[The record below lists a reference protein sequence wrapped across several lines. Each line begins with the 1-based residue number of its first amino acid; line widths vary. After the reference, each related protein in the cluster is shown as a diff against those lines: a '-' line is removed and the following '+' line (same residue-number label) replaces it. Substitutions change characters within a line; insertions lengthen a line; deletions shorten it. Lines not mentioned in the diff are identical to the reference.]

1 MLRTEFS
8 KPITI
13 EEYLLLNEKYG
24 LVVEVNDGEVVRAHF
39 E

>member
-13 EEYLLLNEKYG
+13 EEYELLYDKYG
-24 LVVEVNDGEVVRAHF
+24 LVVEVNDGEVVSAHF